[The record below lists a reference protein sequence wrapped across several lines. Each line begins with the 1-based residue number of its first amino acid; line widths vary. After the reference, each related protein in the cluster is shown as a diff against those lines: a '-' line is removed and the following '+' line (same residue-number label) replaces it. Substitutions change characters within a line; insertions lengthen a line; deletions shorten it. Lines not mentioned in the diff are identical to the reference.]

1 MKKEFPFRV
10 LFTDKNAMKKTLL
23 FLLALALCLSGCGR
37 QQVQEAPPPVPE
49 VSEAPV
55 YAAPDAAAPAAPAWR
70 YQSVPITADNWTEYF
85 ALSELPLYAVTSDGS
100 ISQVCQNYCVVL
112 RDEYAP
118 LLRPDGDYN
127 VTFTVSFDL
136 YVNTLEIDTEHYSY
150 RHTDDL
156 LYATQATKTAVF
168 DKNALPLNAYGNR
181 YENYRSYSNAFFVG
195 WAQLDPVNEVWS
207 GFQID
212 LTQVRI
218 LSVEGELQL
227 VKQ

>member
-1 MKKEFPFRV
+1 MKKIVFIILLV
-10 LFTDKNAMKKTLL
+10 LLC
-23 FLLALALCLSGCGR
+23 LCLSGCGR
-37 QQVQEAPPPVPE
+37 QQAQEAPPVPE

-55 YAAPDAAAPAAPAWR
+55 YAAPEATSAAAPAWR
-70 YQSVPITADNWTEYF
+70 YRSVAITADNWTEYF

-136 YVNTLEIDTEHYSY
+136 YVNTLEIDTEHYTY

-156 LYATQATKTAVF
+156 LYAAQATKSAVF
-168 DKNALPLNAYGNR
+168 DKNALPLNAYGNQ
-181 YENYRSYSNAFFVG
+181 YENYRNYGNAFFVG

-227 VKQ
+227 IKQ

>member
-49 VSEAPV
+49 ASEAPV

-112 RDEYAP
+112 RDEYADRYP
-118 LLRPDGDYN
+118 YILLDEATDCLKLCSGVI
-127 VTFTVSFDL
+127 VTIYERKIISVVSRE
-136 YVNTLEIDTEHYSY
+136 YI
-150 RHTDDL
+150 
-156 LYATQATKTAVF
+156 
-168 DKNALPLNAYGNR
+168 
-181 YENYRSYSNAFFVG
+181 
-195 WAQLDPVNEVWS
+195 
-207 GFQID
+207 
-212 LTQVRI
+212 LT
-218 LSVEGELQL
+218 
-227 VKQ
+227 